1 MQTLQIESSTETGL
15 VNWSRRFSDRML
27 LMIGNFSARVGKQ
40 REAEATARAEATTAT
55 GQRILPGHR
64 QDAHSSHTY
73 ASLWGIIGR
82 QTN

>member
-1 MQTLQIESSTETGL
+1 MREYTPLAIYVWEDIAAL
-15 VNWSRRFSDRML
+15 KYFIRPSRFHRPLYLRS
-27 LMIGNFSARVGKQ
+27 KQ

>member
-1 MQTLQIESSTETGL
+1 MRRSDVVDNTNVFVYARFMRTGGKL
-15 VNWSRRFSDRML
+15 REN
-27 LMIGNFSARVGKQ
+27 GQCKQ